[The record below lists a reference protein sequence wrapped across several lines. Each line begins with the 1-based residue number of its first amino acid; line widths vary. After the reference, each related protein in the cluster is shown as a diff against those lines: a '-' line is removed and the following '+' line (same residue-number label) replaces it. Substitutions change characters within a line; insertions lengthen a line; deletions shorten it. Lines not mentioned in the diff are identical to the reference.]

1 MLLALVVLAALT
13 PLGSACKRDIPE
25 TKPAPISTPPSEP
38 ASYVGGEKCVTCH
51 AAEAELWRGSHHALA
66 MQPATA
72 QTVLADFEN
81 AKFSKDG
88 IESRFFRR
96 DGQYWVRT
104 DGADGKLTDFRVTYT
119 FGVTPLQQY
128 LLELPGGRKQALS
141 IAWDSRA
148 KEQGGQRWFHL
159 YPDEKIDHRDVLH
172 WTGPAQN
179 WNHMCAECHSTNL
192 QKNYRPASGRFET
205 TWTDINVNCEA
216 CHGPASRHLA
226 WAQAAKRTSEAGFG
240 LVEPLSGAGG
250 LWVFKEGDPIARRSV
265 PLATPDELETC
276 GRCHS
281 RRAQIWPD
289 YVHGQPLEQSYRV
302 ALLEEDLYQAD
313 GQILDEVYEYGS
325 FLQSRMHAAGVTC
338 SSCHDAHSG
347 QLRAPGNAMCG
358 QCHLGTH
365 YDTDQHH
372 HHAAGSAASQC
383 VSCHMPERN
392 YMVIDGRR
400 DHSLRVPRPDLSVKL
415 GTPNACSGCHAA
427 RGDAWAAATVVQ
439 WYGSER
445 KRGARYAEALQLGRR
460 GSPAAEQALA
470 TTAGDA
476 ALPVIVRAS
485 ALALL
490 SRFLSPSSLPVV
502 ERALRDPEALVR
514 RAALEGLQAMDP
526 PARVPLVSPL
536 LSDPIRS
543 VRLEAL
549 GLLLDV
555 PPSARPSDRQR
566 ELKRAID
573 EYRAIQSFN
582 ADRADAQTNLGLLEA
597 RLGNAPAAQ
606 RAYETA
612 ISLQPSFAPA
622 HLDLADLFRA
632 SGEEQRAEL
641 ALRDG
646 LRANPGH
653 APTHQALGLAL
664 VRQKRLDEAL
674 SELELA
680 ARLQPDVPRFAFV
693 HAVALHDL
701 GNLKGAIAALQRAQQ
716 RNPADRELLS
726 ALSQYH
732 LEAGDRP
739 GALRWAR
746 QLAQVVP
753 DDPGVQRLLQ
763 QLQQ

>member
-1 MLLALVVLAALT
+1 
-13 PLGSACKRDIPE
+13 
-25 TKPAPISTPPSEP
+25 
-38 ASYVGGEKCVTCH
+38 
-51 AAEAELWRGSHHALA
+51 
-66 MQPATA
+66 
-72 QTVLADFEN
+72 
-81 AKFSKDG
+81 
-88 IESRFFRR
+88 
-96 DGQYWVRT
+96 
-104 DGADGKLTDFRVTYT
+104 
-119 FGVTPLQQY
+119 
-128 LLELPGGRKQALS
+128 
-141 IAWDSRA
+141 
-148 KEQGGQRWFHL
+148 
-159 YPDEKIDHRDVLH
+159 
-172 WTGPAQN
+172 
-179 WNHMCAECHSTNL
+179 
-192 QKNYRPASGRFET
+192 
-205 TWTDINVNCEA
+205 
-216 CHGPASRHLA
+216 
-226 WAQAAKRTSEAGFG
+226 
-240 LVEPLSGAGG
+240 
-250 LWVFKEGDPIARRSV
+250 
-265 PLATPDELETC
+265 
-276 GRCHS
+276 
-281 RRAQIWPD
+281 
-289 YVHGQPLEQSYRV
+289 
-302 ALLEEDLYQAD
+302 
-313 GQILDEVYEYGS
+313 
-325 FLQSRMHAAGVTC
+325 
-338 SSCHDAHSG
+338 
-347 QLRAPGNAMCG
+347 
-358 QCHLGTH
+358 
-365 YDTDQHH
+365 
-372 HHAAGSAASQC
+372 
-383 VSCHMPERN
+383 
-392 YMVIDGRR
+392 
-400 DHSLRVPRPDLSVKL
+400 
-415 GTPNACSGCHAA
+415 
-427 RGDAWAAATVVQ
+427 
-439 WYGSER
+439 
-445 KRGARYAEALQLGRR
+445 
-460 GSPAAEQALA
+460 
-470 TTAGDA
+470 
-476 ALPVIVRAS
+476 
-485 ALALL
+485 
-490 SRFLSPSSLPVV
+490 
-502 ERALRDPEALVR
+502 
-514 RAALEGLQAMDP
+514 
-526 PARVPLVSPL
+526 
-536 LSDPIRS
+536 